1 MIINNSKYDP
11 KIFWKHNCFII
22 KIITRF
28 SLILSCCF
36 LVFAHSYAD
45 SNKIFPFNLTSPGET
60 NPQKQRETRD
70 YLVTKAASEIKIDGS
85 LDENAWKNAV
95 VIKLPYEWLP
105 GDNIP
110 APVDTDCLVT
120 YDNHYF
126 YVAVRCYDPDPS
138 KIRAHLMDRDSMDTF
153 IQDDHISFMIDT
165 FNYERRGFQFRANPL
180 GVQADANFSE
190 SEGYEDFSWDAIWA
204 SAGKITDWGWAVEI
218 AIPFNQLRFP
228 KTSEVQTWGFSIERS
243 YPRSVRHRMTSHPRE
258 RDITC
263 IICQFN
269 KITGMQGISPGA
281 NIELDPTLTTIR
293 TDKRDDFPAN
303 PESPMGNGDIDPNPG
318 ITARWGITPN
328 LMLNA
333 AVNPDFS
340 QIEADIRELEVNT
353 RFAIRYPEKRP
364 FFLEGADFFLTPIEA
379 VFTRTVADP
388 MGGLKLTGKIG
399 KNAFGVFGTFDRVNN
414 LLFPSNQ
421 GSSSAS
427 IDQEVASGV
436 FRFRRDVGQTSH
448 IGVLYT
454 GRVSDDYYNH
464 VAGFDG
470 FFRLSQTKSISFQ
483 YLHSETDYSEQTSN
497 IFSQKKTPLSGDAI
511 TAEFQ
516 SIGRN
521 WLYFFNYNDLNPN
534 FRADYGYVPR
544 VDLRGGSGFLGYRFW
559 GKGRDWFTNILLSM
573 RGNVIYNHEGD
584 MTDREIGIQTQY
596 NGPLQSTVLLQY
608 KNTRQLY
615 LSEYYELNQAVIVTE
630 IKPFGGVRLNMT
642 ALYGDSID
650 YNNARQAMGLNLLPF
665 VEFSLGQHVNLNLQ
679 HTFQRL
685 TCDQNKIFT
694 ANLSQIKFVY
704 NFSVRTFLR
713 AIVQYLDVTRNP
725 ELYVF
730 PVSPKTQTVFTQFL
744 FSYKLNPQTVVF
756 IGYSDNYLG
765 MTSLDITQTDRTFF
779 VKIGYAWTH

>member
-1 MIINNSKYDP
+1 MILNNSKYDP

-165 FNYERRGFQFRANPL
+165 FNDERRGFQFRANPL

-258 RDITC
+258 RNITC

-293 TDKRDDFPAN
+293 TDKRDDFPAD

-340 QIEADIRELEVNT
+340 QIEADVRELEVNT

-497 IFSQKKTPLSGDAI
+497 IFSQKKAPLSGDAI

-608 KNTRQLY
+608 ENTRQLY
-615 LSEYYELNQAVIVTE
+615 LSEYYDLDQAVIVTE

-665 VEFSLGQHVNLNLQ
+665 AEFSLGQHVNLNLQ

-725 ELYVF
+725 NSTPRLL
-730 PVSPKTQTVFTQFL
+730 FL
-744 FSYKLNPQTVVF
+744 SA
-756 IGYSDNYLG
+756 I
-765 MTSLDITQTDRTFF
+765 RT
-779 VKIGYAWTH
+779 IIWG